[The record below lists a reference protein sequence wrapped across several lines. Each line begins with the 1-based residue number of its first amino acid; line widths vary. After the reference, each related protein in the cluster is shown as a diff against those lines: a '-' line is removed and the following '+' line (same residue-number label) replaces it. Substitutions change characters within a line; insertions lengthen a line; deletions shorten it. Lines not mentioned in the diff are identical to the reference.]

1 MKVLENTKSK
11 INKDKNGE
19 NVRHLKITEII
30 LAYCNIVTDN
40 YQHDSKVLN
49 KFNPNK
55 TFGLVLF
62 LKTFNTEF
70 FIY

>member
-19 NVRHLKITEII
+19 NVCHLKITEII

>member
-19 NVRHLKITEII
+19 NVHHLKITEII
-30 LAYCNIVTDN
+30 LAHCNIVTDN

-49 KFNPNK
+49 TFNPNK
-55 TFGLVLF
+55 TFDLVLV
-62 LKTFNTEF
+62 LKTFNSEF

>member
-19 NVRHLKITEII
+19 NIHHLKITEII
-30 LAYCNIVTDN
+30 LAHCNIVTDN

-49 KFNPNK
+49 TFNPNK
-55 TFGLVLF
+55 TFGLVLL
-62 LKTFNTEF
+62 LKTFNSEF

>member
-19 NVRHLKITEII
+19 YVRHLKITEII
-30 LAYCNIVTDN
+30 LAHCNIVTDD
-40 YQHDSKVLN
+40 YQHDSKVLYT
-49 KFNPNK
+49 FNPNK

-62 LKTFNTEF
+62 LKTFNSEF

>member
-19 NVRHLKITEII
+19 KVRHLKITEII
-30 LAYCNIVTDN
+30 LAHCNIVTDD
-40 YQHDSKVLN
+40 YQHDSKVLYT
-49 KFNPNK
+49 FNPNK

-62 LKTFNTEF
+62 LKTFNSEF